1 MKTKIIF
8 KNELDVKPLATV
20 MVDVEDAS
28 DNEPVRTKLIELLQN
43 DAIWKGFGCDADIIE
58 IECQYDDN

>member
-20 MVDVEDAS
+20 MVDVEDAT
-28 DNEPVRTKLIELLQN
+28 DNEPVRLKLIELLQN
-43 DAIWKGFGCDADIIE
+43 DAIWKDFGQDADIIE
-58 IECQYDDN
+58 IECQYNEN

>member
-20 MVDVEDAS
+20 LVDVNDS
-28 DNEPVRTKLIELLQN
+28 TDNEPVRTKLIELFQN
-43 DAIWKGFGCDADIIE
+43 DAMWKGFGCDADIIE
-58 IECQYDDN
+58 IECQYDER

>member
-20 MVDVEDAS
+20 MVDVEDAT

-43 DAIWKGFGCDADIIE
+43 DAIWKGFGRDADIIE
-58 IECQYDDN
+58 IECQYE

>member
-8 KNELDVKPLATV
+8 KNALDVKPLATV
-20 MVDVEDAS
+20 MVDVEDATDS
-28 DNEPVRTKLIELLQN
+28 EPVRTKLIELLQN
-43 DAIWKGFGCDADIIE
+43 DVIWKGFGCDGDIIE